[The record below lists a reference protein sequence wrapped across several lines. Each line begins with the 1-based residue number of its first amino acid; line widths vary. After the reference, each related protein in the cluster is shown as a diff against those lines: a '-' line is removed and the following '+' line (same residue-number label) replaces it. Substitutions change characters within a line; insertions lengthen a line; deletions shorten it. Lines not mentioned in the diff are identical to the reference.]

1 MIRNLNQV
9 NFCSYGSVLPERA
22 HASLPFSRED
32 ADLTAL
38 DSDCAPIYMTHS
50 ETWLSGSSGMAIL
63 SICARKDEYLH
74 FYLDKPVSLK
84 SGVQF
89 ALSAFMGNASAYC
102 ICHWL
107 GP

>member
-74 FYLDKPVSLK
+74 L
-84 SGVQF
+84 SGQTGQPEIRGTICPEC
-89 ALSAFMGNASAYC
+89 LYGKRQC
-102 ICHWL
+102 IVVCRRRET
-107 GP
+107 